1 MVMFRGGKSSQDRQS
16 PGSMRPGY
24 VSQPHQADPTQA
36 GGLDHMRLAGTYGV
50 SVDTQSADASA
61 AATLDRL
68 VYAEHHRLVIS
79 TEMPDQKS
87 QQNSAEL
94 KGREYRAVENMVVLG
109 EASIVTESHDPER

>member
-1 MVMFRGGKSSQDRQS
+1 
-16 PGSMRPGY
+16 
-24 VSQPHQADPTQA
+24 
-36 GGLDHMRLAGTYGV
+36 MRLAGTYGV
-50 SVDTQSADASA
+50 SVDTQSTDASA

-68 VYAEHHRLVIS
+68 VYAKHHRLVIS

-94 KGREYRAVENMVVLG
+94 KGSEDRAIENMVVLG